1 MFAVICSLKK
11 WQLGKESSSCC
22 EKIICSAKG
31 NFSASWY
38 LGDNFMWRKTKHNL
52 QNIVIQIYQ
61 KVKCIYFSDSKQFLL
76 LDTQTHQYHTWRQF
90 LNLKNIL
97 RNHVWIIS
105 VKIHHVDPWEKIH
118 PLVYLPG
125 ILSNLFLGEYLIRL
139 VYRCDTERARSFWD
153 APSVTFERY
162 TVLRPFLLSYFNLI
176 FTL

>member
-11 WQLGKESSSCC
+11 WQLGKESSNCC

-31 NFSASWY
+31 SFSASWY

-61 KVKCIYFSDSKQFLL
+61 KVKCIYFSDGKQFLL

-118 PLVYLPG
+118 PLVYLPRNSFKFIPWWIPNQTG
-125 ILSNLFLGEYLIRL
+125 IQMWHRKGQIFLRCTFGDIWKIYSFKTISTFLF
-139 VYRCDTERARSFWD
+139 
-153 APSVTFERY
+153 
-162 TVLRPFLLSYFNLI
+162 
-176 FTL
+176 